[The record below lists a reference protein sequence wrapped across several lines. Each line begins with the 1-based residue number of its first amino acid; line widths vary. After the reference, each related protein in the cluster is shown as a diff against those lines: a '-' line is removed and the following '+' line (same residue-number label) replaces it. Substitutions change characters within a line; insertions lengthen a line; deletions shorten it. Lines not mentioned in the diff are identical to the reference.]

1 MKVTLESTPQVVTL
15 DGVAARLWTGMTEGG
30 VACEA
35 LIARVAVQHRLDQ
48 HEFEELLFQDLLPAA
63 PAVSRPPGLTDDL
76 EARWMAYAETHG
88 RIPMDIRADG
98 VIWYAVL
105 GNLHLALRHPG
116 QQGNRSA
123 VVARAFMRQ
132 TIARLSEQDAEGG
145 AVLTEMFGDVLD
157 DA

>member
-63 PAVSRPPGLTDDL
+63 PAVSRPPGLTDDAGNPSID
-76 EARWMAYAETHG
+76 E
-88 RIPMDIRADG
+88 DG
-98 VIWYAVL
+98 VA
-105 GNLHLALRHPG
+105 
-116 QQGNRSA
+116 
-123 VVARAFMRQ
+123 
-132 TIARLSEQDAEGG
+132 
-145 AVLTEMFGDVLD
+145 
-157 DA
+157 